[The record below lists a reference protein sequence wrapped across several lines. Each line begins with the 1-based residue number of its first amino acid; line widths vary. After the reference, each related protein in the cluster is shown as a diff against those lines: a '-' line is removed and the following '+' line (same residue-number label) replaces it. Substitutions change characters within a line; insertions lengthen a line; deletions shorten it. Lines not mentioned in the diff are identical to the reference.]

1 MTSFLPGTTELN
13 EQQMK
18 IIRELKK
25 AVEKGDTRE
34 RTGATVTLLKLC
46 ESASNA
52 SRLQT

>member
-1 MTSFLPGTTELN
+1 MISFVLGTTELN
-13 EQQMK
+13 EQQK
-18 IIRELKK
+18 KVIKGLKK

-34 RTGATVTLLKLC
+34 RTGATMTLLKLC